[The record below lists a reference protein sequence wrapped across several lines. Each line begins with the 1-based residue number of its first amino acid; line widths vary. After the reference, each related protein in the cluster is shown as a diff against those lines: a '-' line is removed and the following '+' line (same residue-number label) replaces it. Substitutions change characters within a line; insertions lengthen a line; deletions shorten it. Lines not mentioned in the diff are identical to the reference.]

1 MLFGFSPN
9 LRNCALPKLFTIC
22 RMLRSLYVDLNS
34 YFASVEQ
41 QLDPSLRGRPV
52 AVVPVMADTTCAIAA
67 SYEAKKFGVTTGTI
81 IADAKTRCPDLVL
94 VQAKHTVYVE
104 MHHRIIDAVERVIH
118 VKRVASIDEMV
129 CDLTGSARERD
140 RALTIAREVKE
151 SIYSNVGSEMRCS
164 IGIAP
169 NDYLAKTASDM
180 QKPDGCVV
188 LDDDDLPHRLHELH
202 LRDLCGIGRNMYAR
216 LWKHGIYT
224 VEMLCSAT
232 PRQLRDVWGGIEGER
247 MYARL
252 RGEDVPLPPTQKS
265 TVGHSHVLEPNFRS
279 REGAI
284 SVLHRLVQKAAMRLR
299 SYELV
304 AGRVDV
310 SVRFRCGTRWKSG
323 MNLASTQDVVQF
335 THALSRLMHELPLDR
350 SPLKVSVSLNDVAPR
365 AQIPQPLL
373 DDVGPVRENL
383 NASIDAINHKYGK
396 NTLYVGTA
404 WNALHSAPMR
414 IAFNHIPDL
423 ELDDDE

>member
-1 MLFGFSPN
+1 
-9 LRNCALPKLFTIC
+9 
-22 RMLRSLYVDLNS
+22 
-34 YFASVEQ
+34 
-41 QLDPSLRGRPV
+41 
-52 AVVPVMADTTCAIAA
+52 
-67 SYEAKKFGVTTGTI
+67 
-81 IADAKTRCPDLVL
+81 
-94 VQAKHTVYVE
+94 

-129 CDLTGSARERD
+129 CDLTGSARDRD
-140 RALTIAREVKE
+140 RALAIARDVKD
-151 SIYSNVGSEMRCS
+151 SIYLHVGSEMRCS

-188 LDDDDLPHRLHELH
+188 LDEEDLPQRLYALQ

-224 VEMLCSAT
+224 VEMLCTAT
-232 PRQLRDVWGGIEGER
+232 QRQLRDVWGGVEGER

-265 TVGHSHVLEPNFRS
+265 TVGHSHVLEPAFRS
-279 REGAI
+279 REGAS

-304 AGRVDV
+304 SGRVDV
-310 SVRFRCGTRWKSG
+310 RIRFRCGTCWKAG
-323 MNLASTQDVVQF
+323 MKLSSTQDIVQF
-335 THALSRLMHELPLDR
+335 TQALSRMLVDMPHDTTPIN
-350 SPLKVSVSLNDVAPR
+350 VSVSLNDVAPR

-373 DDVGPVRENL
+373 DDVGPVRESL

-404 WNALHSAPMR
+404 WNALNSAPMR
-414 IAFNHIPDL
+414 IAFTHIPDL

>member
-1 MLFGFSPN
+1 MLFGFSPK
-9 LRNCALPKLFTIC
+9 LRNCTLPILFTFC

-81 IADAKTRCPDLVL
+81 IADAKVKCPGLILVH
-94 VQAKHTVYVE
+94 AKHTVYVE

-129 CDLTGSARERD
+129 CDLTGSARDRD
-140 RALTIAREVKE
+140 RALAIARDVKD
-151 SIYSNVGSEMRCS
+151 SIYLHVGSEMRCS

-188 LDDDDLPHRLHELH
+188 LDEEDLPQRLYALQ

-224 VEMLCSAT
+224 VEMLCTAT
-232 PRQLRDVWGGIEGER
+232 QRQLRDVWGGVEGER

-265 TVGHSHVLEPNFRS
+265 TVGHSHVLEPAFRS
-279 REGAI
+279 REGAS

-304 AGRVDV
+304 SGRVDV
-310 SVRFRCGTRWKSG
+310 RIRFRCGTCWKAG
-323 MNLASTQDVVQF
+323 MKLSSTQDIVQF
-335 THALSRLMHELPLDR
+335 TQALSRIN
-350 SPLKVSVSLNDVAPR
+350 VSVSLNDVAPR

-373 DDVGPVRENL
+373 DDVGPVRESL

-404 WNALHSAPMR
+404 WNALNSAPMR
-414 IAFNHIPDL
+414 IAFTHIPDL

>member
-1 MLFGFSPN
+1 
-9 LRNCALPKLFTIC
+9 
-22 RMLRSLYVDLNS
+22 MLRSLYVDLNS

-81 IADAKTRCPDLVL
+81 IADAKVKCPGLILVH
-94 VQAKHTVYVE
+94 AKHTVYVE

-129 CDLTGSARERD
+129 CDLTGSARDRD
-140 RALTIAREVKE
+140 RALAIARDVKD
-151 SIYSNVGSEMRCS
+151 SIYLHVGSEMRCS

-188 LDDDDLPHRLHELH
+188 LDEEDLPQRLYALQ

-224 VEMLCSAT
+224 VEMLCTAT
-232 PRQLRDVWGGIEGER
+232 QRQLRDVWGGVEGER

-265 TVGHSHVLEPNFRS
+265 TVGHSHVLEPAFRS

-304 AGRVDV
+304 SGRVDV
-310 SVRFRCGTRWKSG
+310 RIRFRCGTCWKAG
-323 MNLASTQDVVQF
+323 MKLSSTQDIVQF
-335 THALSRLMHELPLDR
+335 TQALSRMLVDMPHDTTPIN
-350 SPLKVSVSLNDVAPR
+350 VSVSLNDVAPR
-365 AQIPQPLL
+365 AQVPQPLL
-373 DDVGPVRENL
+373 DDVGPVRESL

-404 WNALHSAPMR
+404 WNALNSAPMR
-414 IAFNHIPDL
+414 IAFTHIPDL